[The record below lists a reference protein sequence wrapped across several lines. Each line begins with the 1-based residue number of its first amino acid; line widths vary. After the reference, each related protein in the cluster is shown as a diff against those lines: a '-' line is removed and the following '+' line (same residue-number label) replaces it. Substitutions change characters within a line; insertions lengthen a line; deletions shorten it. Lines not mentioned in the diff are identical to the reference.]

1 MSLLRY
7 GLGSAALTAAALL
20 WLWRHRRHFDL
31 RTTPE
36 DSGDQCLPAATSAAP
51 SDHGAKTRVASE
63 HVQPEAPITPAR
75 LGAPKGPAPIA
86 DVEKIRKLLGLA
98 NTKKQCGNDALA
110 AGKHAEALEFFE
122 GALKALQYVIPPLSA
137 TSDATSDAE
146 YLEAVAAA
154 RTLQATLRSA
164 MC

>member
-31 RTTPE
+31 RSTTE

-63 HVQPEAPITPAR
+63 PVQPEAPCP
-75 LGAPKGPAPIA
+75 PVPAPIA

-98 NTKKQCGNDALA
+98 NTKKQCGNDALGL
-110 AGKHAEALEFFE
+110 GKHAEALEFFE

-137 TSDATSDAE
+137 TSDASSDAE